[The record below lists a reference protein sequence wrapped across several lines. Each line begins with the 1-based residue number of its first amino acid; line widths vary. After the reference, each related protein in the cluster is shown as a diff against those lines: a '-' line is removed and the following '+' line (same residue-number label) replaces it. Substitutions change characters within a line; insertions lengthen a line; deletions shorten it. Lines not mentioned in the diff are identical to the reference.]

1 MTEIRYVFDGLPV
14 GPTLNDRGW
23 SLNGWKAREE
33 KRKARAAMRDK
44 INETPIPSDCPL
56 KGPLEMEVIFYLGTW
71 RDRDVRQLSV
81 QLKAYED
88 ELVDA
93 GIIEGDSWKEIPR
106 HVVNVK
112 YRKKSPGF
120 EIVLRSLP
128 DGKTSQ
134 LTRFRYC

>member
-1 MTEIRYVFDGLPV
+1 MEIRYVFDGLPV

-33 KRKARAAMRDK
+33 KRKARAAMREK
-44 INETPIPSDCPL
+44 IEAGPMPSSPL
-56 KGPLEMEVIFYLGTW
+56 EGPLEMELVFYLGTW

-81 QLKAYED
+81 QVKAYED

-93 GIIEGDSWKEIPR
+93 GIIAGDSWKQIPR

-112 YRKKSPGF
+112 YRKGWPGF
-120 EIVLRSLP
+120 EIILRPLP
-128 DGKTSQ
+128 N
-134 LTRFRYC
+134 C